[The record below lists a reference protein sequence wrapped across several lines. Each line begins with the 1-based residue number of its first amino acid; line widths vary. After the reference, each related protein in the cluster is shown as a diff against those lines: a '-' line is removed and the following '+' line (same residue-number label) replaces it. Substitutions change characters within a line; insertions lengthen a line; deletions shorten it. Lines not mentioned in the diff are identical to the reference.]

1 MQPFRANGD
10 ASSKITVAATSG
22 RVAIAGNPQC
32 VRVCNPGTATAWIKF
47 GPSDVTA
54 DMTND
59 MPIPGNGF
67 TEVHYTNNIVSD
79 GSQLYVAAIAVG
91 STGDIWF
98 TPGSG
103 N

>member
-10 ASSKITVAATSG
+10 ASSKITVASSSG
-22 RVAIAGNPQC
+22 RVAITGGYPDSI
-32 VRVCNPGTATAWIKF
+32 RVCNLGTATAWIKF
-47 GPSDVTA
+47 GDATVAA

-59 MPIPGNGF
+59 IPIPGNGF
-67 TEVHYTNNIVSD
+67 GEIHRASNSD
-79 GSQLYVAAIAVG
+79 GSPLYVAAIAVG

-103 N
+103 I